1 MAIKIKS
8 PAEIA
13 AKFARVTPG
22 RSTEYGEGIMATS
35 PSDFETAAINAEAI
49 YGQAI
54 TAAVARKAR
63 AKGLVGKGAKWQK
76 KASDL
81 GVGRFAS
88 GVAGATEDYATGY
101 APYQAIIAGLTLPP
115 KGPAGD
121 PKNFERVR
129 AIGEALHK
137 KKIGT

>member
-22 RSTEYGEGIMATS
+22 RSAEYLEGIQGTS
-35 PSDFETAAINAEAI
+35 PAAFESATIGAEAT
-49 YGQAI
+49 YNQAI
-54 TAAVARKAR
+54 TQSIARKAFS
-63 AKGLVGKGAKWQK
+63 KGVTGSGPKWQA

-81 GVGRFAS
+81 GPSRFAT
-88 GVAGATEDYATGY
+88 GTGGAADDYAKGF
-101 APYQAIIAGLTLPP
+101 APSAQVISSLTLPP
-115 KGPAGD
+115 RGPAGD

-129 AIGEALHK
+129 IIGEALHK
-137 KKIGT
+137 KKIGS